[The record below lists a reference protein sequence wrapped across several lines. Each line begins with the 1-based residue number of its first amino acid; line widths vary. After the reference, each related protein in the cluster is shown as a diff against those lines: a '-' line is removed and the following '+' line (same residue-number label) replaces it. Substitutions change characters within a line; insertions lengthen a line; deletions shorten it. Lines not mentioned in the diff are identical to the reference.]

1 MATMKPMATRRS
13 MKLIL
18 GGNIARMMRAAG
30 GNKPGGV
37 HNPAFTQTGVIARLD
52 RATQYS
58 VA

>member
-1 MATMKPMATRRS
+1 